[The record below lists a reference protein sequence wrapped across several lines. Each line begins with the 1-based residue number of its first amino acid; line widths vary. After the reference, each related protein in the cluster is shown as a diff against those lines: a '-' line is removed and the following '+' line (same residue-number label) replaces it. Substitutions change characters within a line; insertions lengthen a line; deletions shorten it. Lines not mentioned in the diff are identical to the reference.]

1 MKEFKPLPMGV
12 EDFKVIID
20 KGSYYVDKTNM
31 IRELLDSGAAVEDG
45 VYDAIKNVTWDWM
58 NVSTNDSSEATREVF
73 KWVS

>member
-1 MKEFKPLPMGV
+1 MKEFKPIPIGA
-12 EDFKVIID
+12 EDFKAIIG
-20 KGSYYVDKTNM
+20 KGSYYVDKTGM